1 MYKGTMID
9 ELIASVELAEEH
21 ARTQAREP
29 RWSSPER
36 AVTYRMEPQYTDEMV
51 GVA

>member
-1 MYKGTMID
+1 MYKGTVID

-21 ARTQAREP
+21 MRTQSREP
-29 RWSSPER
+29 RWSSQELVV
-36 AVTYRMEPQYTDEMV
+36 AYRMEPQYTDEMV

>member
-1 MYKGTMID
+1 MYKGTIID

-21 ARTQAREP
+21 MRTQAREP
-29 RWSSPER
+29 RWSGSER
-36 AVTYRMEPQYTDEMV
+36 VLAYRMEPQYTDEMV

>member
-1 MYKGTMID
+1 MYRGNLID

-21 ARTQAREP
+21 ARTLAREP

>member
-1 MYKGTMID
+1 MYRGNLID